1 MPKLSSLVT
10 NVPQECK
17 MLVIGE
23 NGWEVVCGGEVGERM
38 RMGGKGLYRSFLD
51 FLLNFHEN

>member
-1 MPKLSSLVT
+1 
-10 NVPQECK
+10 
-17 MLVIGE
+17 MLVIGK